1 MEERLLVP
9 KYQRGDNAKAREGKA
24 PAFLHA
30 YWFHQIALLLLGGA
44 VSIRDT
50 TYRRH
55 VL

>member
-1 MEERLLVP
+1 M
-9 KYQRGDNAKAREGKA
+9 REGEKA

-30 YWFHQIALLLLGGA
+30 YWFHQIALLLLGGG
-44 VSIRDT
+44 VYTDT